1 MLHPLHRRTAALALA
16 ALALPVRATKA
27 QDTPPAPPPVA
38 PGGAVGRIRVSQ
50 TQASLLGSVSWGR
63 GTLEYQGHTHR
74 FRIRGVGVGGVG
86 FTRMT
91 ARGEVYH
98 LDRLGDFPGVY
109 GLTRAGAVAGD
120 VQMRG
125 GIWLQNTAGVQIR
138 LRPERTGVAL
148 QVGADGILIEFQ

>member
-1 MLHPLHRRTAALALA
+1 MLALV
-16 ALALPVRATKA
+16 ALALPVRGTLA
-27 QDTPPAPPPVA
+27 QDAPQAAPPVA
-38 PGGAVGRIRVSQ
+38 PVAPGGAVVPGGAVGRIRISQ

-63 GTLEYQGHTHR
+63 GTLEYEGHSHR
-74 FRIRGVGVGGVG
+74 FRIRGIGVGGVG

-109 GLTRAGAVAGD
+109 GLTRAGAVAGN

-125 GIWLQNTAGVQIR
+125 GIWLQNPAGVQIR
-138 LRPERTGVAL
+138 LRPERTGMAL

>member
-1 MLHPLHRRTAALALA
+1 MLALA
-16 ALALPVRATKA
+16 ALALPVRGTLA
-27 QDTPPAPPPVA
+27 QDAPQAAAPVAPVA
-38 PGGAVGRIRVSQ
+38 PGGAVGRIRISQ

-63 GTLEYQGHTHR
+63 GTLEYEGHSHR
-74 FRIRGVGVGGVG
+74 FRIRGIGVGGVG

-109 GLTRAGAVAGD
+109 GLTRTGAVAGN

-125 GIWLQNTAGVQIR
+125 GIWLQNPAGVQIR
-138 LRPERTGVAL
+138 LTPQRTGMAL